1 MELELKRGGRTARVE
16 TLGGEL
22 VSYRDERGLEYIWG
36 GDPAYWPGRNPLL
49 FPIVGTLKEGK
60 IRFDG
65 REYAMERHGFARRRE
80 FTPAARGEDWV
91 RLELRE
97 SAETLA
103 LYPYPFRLAVE
114 QRLTDTGFSTA
125 VTVANPGEGPLPF
138 CLGAHT
144 GFRCPLEAG
153 ERFEDYELVFPERE
167 SCPTLLLRDGLLD
180 RPAALPYL
188 EDTDT
193 LPLDYRWF
201 DALDTLIF
209 EGLRSRSV
217 TLRSRKSG
225 RGVRVSFDGFPMLA
239 FWTMPGKK
247 APYLCIEPW
256 HGCAAGTAEGPEF
269 TDKAHCIVLA
279 PGDPSVFGTDPG
291 IIISWWN
298 GDNVWTKKRDGWQ
311 ASDPESFNKLQSIM
325 DEAVQLD
332 GDAAKAKWGEAQD
345 LLAEKTVIF
354 PLVFRNMITGSNPQK
369 VEGFQPISSTGLQLL
384 GVSAK

>member
-49 FPIVGTLKEGK
+49 FPIVGMLKEGK

-103 LYPYPFRLAVE
+103 LYPYSFRLAVE

-125 VTVANPGEGPLPF
+125 VTVANPGEGTLPF

-180 RPAALPYL
+180 RPAALPCL

-239 FWTMPGKK
+239 FWTMPEKK

-256 HGCAAGTAEGPEF
+256 HGCSAGTGEGEEF
-269 TDKAHCIVLA
+269 TSKAHCIVLA
-279 PGDPSVFGTDPG
+279 PG
-291 IIISWWN
+291 
-298 GDNVWTKKRDGWQ
+298 
-311 ASDPESFNKLQSIM
+311 ESRT
-325 DEAVQLD
+325 
-332 GDAAKAKWGEAQD
+332 
-345 LLAEKTVIF
+345 LAYRADT
-354 PLVFRNMITGSNPQK
+354 L
-369 VEGFQPISSTGLQLL
+369 
-384 GVSAK
+384 

>member
-1 MELELKRGGRTARVE
+1 MATTRLIPMHKIKNQSIAYTVHKRINYAINPAK

-180 RPAALPYL
+180 RPAALPCL

-217 TLRSRKSG
+217 ALRSRKSG

-279 PGDPSVFGTDPG
+279 PGESRTACPTLS
-291 IIISWWN
+291 
-298 GDNVWTKKRDGWQ
+298 KR
-311 ASDPESFNKLQSIM
+311 
-325 DEAVQLD
+325 
-332 GDAAKAKWGEAQD
+332 
-345 LLAEKTVIF
+345 
-354 PLVFRNMITGSNPQK
+354 
-369 VEGFQPISSTGLQLL
+369 
-384 GVSAK
+384 

>member
-180 RPAALPYL
+180 RPAALPCL

-217 TLRSRKSG
+217 
-225 RGVRVSFDGFPMLA
+225 
-239 FWTMPGKK
+239 
-247 APYLCIEPW
+247 
-256 HGCAAGTAEGPEF
+256 
-269 TDKAHCIVLA
+269 
-279 PGDPSVFGTDPG
+279 
-291 IIISWWN
+291 
-298 GDNVWTKKRDGWQ
+298 
-311 ASDPESFNKLQSIM
+311 
-325 DEAVQLD
+325 
-332 GDAAKAKWGEAQD
+332 
-345 LLAEKTVIF
+345 
-354 PLVFRNMITGSNPQK
+354 LVFHIGADGVAGLVQYGQPGGGNLIQCLDAIHIALSPSLFLSNAWMKLHAFHGSP
-369 VEGFQPISSTGLQLL
+369 
-384 GVSAK
+384 

>member
-1 MELELKRGGRTARVE
+1 M
-16 TLGGEL
+16 
-22 VSYRDERGLEYIWG
+22 
-36 GDPAYWPGRNPLL
+36 
-49 FPIVGTLKEGK
+49 
-60 IRFDG
+60 
-65 REYAMERHGFARRRE
+65 
-80 FTPAARGEDWV
+80 

-180 RPAALPYL
+180 RPAALPCL

-225 RGVRVSFDGFPMLA
+225 RGV
-239 FWTMPGKK
+239 PGVLRRL
-247 APYLCIEPW
+247 P
-256 HGCAAGTAEGPEF
+256 HAGLLDHAGEEGPLPV
-269 TDKAHCIVLA
+269 H
-279 PGDPSVFGTDPG
+279 
-291 IIISWWN
+291 
-298 GDNVWTKKRDGWQ
+298 
-311 ASDPESFNKLQSIM
+311 
-325 DEAVQLD
+325 
-332 GDAAKAKWGEAQD
+332 
-345 LLAEKTVIF
+345 
-354 PLVFRNMITGSNPQK
+354 
-369 VEGFQPISSTGLQLL
+369 
-384 GVSAK
+384 

>member
-1 MELELKRGGRTARVE
+1 MGWIIAAAVLAALLLVYVFLLMPRLAGRPDMTPLRAVQ
-16 TLGGEL
+16 
-22 VSYRDERGLEYIWG
+22 YAHRGLHDNRSDAPE
-36 GDPAYWPGRNPLL
+36 NS
-49 FPIVGTLKEGK
+49 LK
-60 IRFDG
+60 
-65 REYAMERHGFARRRE
+65 A
-80 FTPAARGEDWV
+80 
-91 RLELRE
+91 
-97 SAETLA
+97 
-103 LYPYPFRLAVE
+103 FRLAVE

-180 RPAALPYL
+180 RPAALPCL

-279 PGDPSVFGTDPG
+279 PG
-291 IIISWWN
+291 
-298 GDNVWTKKRDGWQ
+298 
-311 ASDPESFNKLQSIM
+311 ESRT
-325 DEAVQLD
+325 
-332 GDAAKAKWGEAQD
+332 
-345 LLAEKTVIF
+345 LAYRADT
-354 PLVFRNMITGSNPQK
+354 L
-369 VEGFQPISSTGLQLL
+369 
-384 GVSAK
+384 

>member
-125 VTVANPGEGPLPF
+125 VTVANPGRAVALLPGGPHRLP
-138 CLGAHT
+138 LSPGGGGAVR
-144 GFRCPLEAG
+144 GLRAGVPRAG
-153 ERFEDYELVFPERE
+153 EL
-167 SCPTLLLRDGLLD
+167 SH
-180 RPAALPYL
+180 PAAAGRIAGPAGGPALPGGHRHPAPG
-188 EDTDT
+188 
-193 LPLDYRWF
+193 LPL
-201 DALDTLIF
+201 
-209 EGLRSRSV
+209 V
-217 TLRSRKSG
+217 
-225 RGVRVSFDGFPMLA
+225 
-239 FWTMPGKK
+239 
-247 APYLCIEPW
+247 
-256 HGCAAGTAEGPEF
+256 
-269 TDKAHCIVLA
+269 
-279 PGDPSVFGTDPG
+279 
-291 IIISWWN
+291 
-298 GDNVWTKKRDGWQ
+298 
-311 ASDPESFNKLQSIM
+311 
-325 DEAVQLD
+325 
-332 GDAAKAKWGEAQD
+332 
-345 LLAEKTVIF
+345 
-354 PLVFRNMITGSNPQK
+354 
-369 VEGFQPISSTGLQLL
+369 
-384 GVSAK
+384 